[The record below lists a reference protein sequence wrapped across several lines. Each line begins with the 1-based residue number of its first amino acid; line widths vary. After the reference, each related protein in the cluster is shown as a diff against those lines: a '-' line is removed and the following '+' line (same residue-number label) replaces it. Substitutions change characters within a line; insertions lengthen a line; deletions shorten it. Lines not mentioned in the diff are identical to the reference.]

1 MNEAVCRVN
10 EQVWSLN
17 FGAFFFKKN
26 KNMKVLDIVQYTY
39 SDLGVLLASSEGH
52 REPLWVQTPPG
63 DRWDLWQQG
72 WALGYF

>member
-1 MNEAVCRVN
+1 
-10 EQVWSLN
+10 
-17 FGAFFFKKN
+17 
-26 KNMKVLDIVQYTY
+26 MKVLDIVQFTH

-63 DRWDLWQQG
+63 DQWDLWQRG